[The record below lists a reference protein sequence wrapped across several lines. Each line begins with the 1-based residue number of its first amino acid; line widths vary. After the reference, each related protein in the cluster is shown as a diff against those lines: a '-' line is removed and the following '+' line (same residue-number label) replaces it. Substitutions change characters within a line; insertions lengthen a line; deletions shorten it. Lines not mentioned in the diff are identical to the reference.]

1 MFIGSTKSDRIA
13 KHLKEKLIKDYY
25 YFKYLGYSES
35 ESQAFVLRDY
45 SISPDL
51 YNRYNKALLKLIDK
65 NKDLISKSLKAD
77 RSSLKP
83 SLIKL

>member
-1 MFIGSTKSDRIA
+1 MFIGSTKSARVA

-25 YFKYLGYSES
+25 YFKYLGYTEA
-35 ESQAFVLRDY
+35 QAKTFALNDY
-45 SISPDL
+45 AFLPELFD
-51 YNRYNKALLKLIDK
+51 RYNNALLKLIDK